1 MSETMRLFIGIE
13 LDGQLRARLAHEAGR
28 LSARLRGSFSATA
41 NYHITLAFLGGH
53 GPEELAAIRAAM
65 DEACARP
72 PFEVRVGGLGSFRKG
87 NRQIV
92 WAGVEKSPELAEL
105 QGALADALRARGVAF
120 ADEGEYRPHITLAR
134 QCELA
139 ALPHLEWRRALSV
152 ERIALFESARREG
165 ELRYTPLEYARL
177 SGRR

>member
-1 MSETMRLFIGIE
+1 MRLFIGIE
-13 LDGQLRARLAHEAGR
+13 LDGQLRARLAHEAGQ
-28 LSARLRGSFSATA
+28 LSARLRGGFSATA

-72 PFEVRVGGLGSFRKG
+72 PFDVRVGGLGSFRKG

-120 ADEGEYRPHITLAR
+120 VDEGEYRPHITLAR

-139 ALPHLEWRRALSV
+139 SLPHLEWRRALSV